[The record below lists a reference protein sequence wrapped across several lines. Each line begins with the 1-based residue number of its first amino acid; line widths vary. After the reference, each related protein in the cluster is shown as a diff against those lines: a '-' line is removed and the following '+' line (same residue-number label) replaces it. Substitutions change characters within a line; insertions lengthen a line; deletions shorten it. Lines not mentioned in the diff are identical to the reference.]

1 MEIFIA
7 ALIVILAVVATAF
20 YREEDLKE
28 ALERAGSERDDY
40 ENLYNVS
47 QSEYI
52 RIREVNSLMHSEAI
66 QLTLELRAIRT
77 ISFNRGAL
85 LDEKNDVI
93 RALRITIKKYS
104 NSHGLLE
111 DTIAML
117 AEAEVAALYPKEVN
131 E

>member
-1 MEIFIA
+1 MVELGI
-7 ALIVILAVVATAF
+7 LYVIVAILTACLA
-20 YREEDLKE
+20 YLDNK
-28 ALERAGSERDDY
+28 LEKAESKRDDY

-52 RIREVNSLMHSEAI
+52 RIREVNSLMHSEAL
-66 QLTLELRAIRT
+66 QLTLELRDIRN

-93 RALRITIKKYS
+93 RALDITITEYDIQAQELIS
-104 NSHGLLE
+104 II
-111 DTIAML
+111 DML